1 METSLEG
8 RRALVT
14 GAASGIGAAV
24 AEAFA
29 REGAHVAVH
38 ARSVGRA
45 RPTVDAIEAAGGRA
59 FAAAADLRDRA
70 AIAEMCAAAV
80 DRLGGLDILVN
91 NAGTFIRKPV
101 AEMDLA
107 SWDSMVETNLTA
119 AFLATR
125 ASLPA
130 LRASGSG
137 ASIIFVS
144 SIAAGAYSA
153 GWGAYAM
160 TKNGLNAFMHCLADE
175 VGGDGVR
182 VNAICP
188 GWVETKM
195 AQDAHRGLAA
205 DLGLDYE
212 THYANN
218 MRANMLGA
226 LVTTDSV
233 ADMAVFLASERG
245 RHITAQELTVCGG
258 CLPGASPQ
266 HAEDAEAAE

>member
-1 METSLEG
+1 METSLQG

-14 GAASGIGAAV
+14 GAASGIGAAI

-38 ARSVGRA
+38 ARSDERA
-45 RPTVDAIEAAGGRA
+45 GPTVAAIEAAGGRA

-70 AIAEMCAAAV
+70 AIGAMCAAAIE
-80 DRLGGLDILVN
+80 RLGGLDILVN

-107 SWDSMVETNLTA
+107 DWDSMVETNLTA

-130 LRASGSG
+130 IRASGGG
-137 ASIIFVS
+137 ASVIFVS

-153 GWGAYAM
+153 GWGTYAM

-175 VGGDGVR
+175 LGGSGVR

-205 DLGLDYE
+205 DLGLDYK
-212 THYANN
+212 THYAQN

-233 ADMAVFLASERG
+233 ADIAVFLASERG

-258 CLPGASPQ
+258 CLPGASAQP
-266 HAEDAEAAE
+266 EEAAEAP

>member
-1 METSLEG
+1 METSLHG

-14 GAASGIGAAV
+14 GAGSGIGAAI

-38 ARSVGRA
+38 ARNEVRA

-59 FAAAADLRDRA
+59 FAAAANLRDRA
-70 AIAEMCAAAV
+70 AIAPMCQAAIE
-80 DRLGGLDILVN
+80 RLGGLDILVN
-91 NAGTFIRKPV
+91 NAGVFTRKNV
-101 AEMDLA
+101 AEMDLE

-119 AFLATR
+119 PYLVTQAA
-125 ASLPA
+125 LPA
-130 LRASGSG
+130 IRASGPG
-137 ASIIFVS
+137 ASVIFVS
-144 SIAAGAYSA
+144 SIAAGAHSA
-153 GWGAYAM
+153 GWGTYAM

-175 VGGDGVR
+175 LGTHGVR
-182 VNAICP
+182 VNSICP

-205 DLGLDYE
+205 DLGIAYE
-212 THYANN
+212 AHYATN
-218 MRANMLGA
+218 MRANMLGV
-226 LVTTDSV
+226 LVTTDSI

-258 CLPGASPQ
+258 CVPGAK
-266 HAEDAEAAE
+266 AEELEAEAAAE

>member
-1 METSLEG
+1 METSLQG

-14 GAASGIGAAV
+14 GAASGIGAAI

-38 ARSVGRA
+38 ARSDERA

-70 AIAEMCAAAV
+70 AIAAMCAAAIE
-80 DRLGGLDILVN
+80 RLGGLDILVN

-101 AEMDLA
+101 DEMDLA
-107 SWDSMVETNLTA
+107 SWDSMMETNLTA
-119 AFLATR
+119 AFLATQ

-130 LRASGSG
+130 IRASGAG

-175 VGGDGVR
+175 VGGAGVR

-188 GWVETKM
+188 GWVETRM
-195 AQDAHRGLAA
+195 AQNAHRGLAA

-212 THYANN
+212 THYAQN

-258 CLPGASPQ
+258 CLPGSS
-266 HAEDAEAAE
+266 AEPADAEEAA

>member
-1 METSLEG
+1 METSLHG

-14 GAASGIGAAV
+14 GAGSGIGAAI

-38 ARSVGRA
+38 ARSDERA
-45 RPTVDAIEAAGGRA
+45 RPVVDAIEAAGGRA
-59 FAAAADLRDRA
+59 FAAPADLRDRA
-70 AIAEMCAAAV
+70 AIAPMCHAAV
-80 DRLGGLDILVN
+80 ERLGGLDILVN
-91 NAGTFIRKPV
+91 NAGVFIRKPV

-107 SWDSMVETNLTA
+107 SWDAMVETNLTSSFLVTQA
-119 AFLATR
+119 A
-125 ASLPA
+125 LPA
-130 LRASGSG
+130 IRASGTG
-137 ASIIFVS
+137 ASVIFIS
-144 SIAAGAYSA
+144 SIAAGAHSA
-153 GWGAYAM
+153 GWGTYAM

-175 VGGDGVR
+175 LGGAGVR
-182 VNAICP
+182 VNSVCP

-205 DLGLDYE
+205 DLGIAYE
-212 THYANN
+212 DHYAAN

-226 LVTTDSV
+226 LVTVDSI

-258 CLPGASPQ
+258 CVPCSK
-266 HAEDAEAAE
+266 AEPPEGAEAAE